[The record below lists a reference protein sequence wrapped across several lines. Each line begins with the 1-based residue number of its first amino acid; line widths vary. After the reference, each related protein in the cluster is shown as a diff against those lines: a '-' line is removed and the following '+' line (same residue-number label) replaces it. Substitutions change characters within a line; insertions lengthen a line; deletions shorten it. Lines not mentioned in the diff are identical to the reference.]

1 MNMLRDQR
9 NSTANVCSLFKP
21 LSGWAAALQITDYT
35 YIYIYILIVTTI
47 RFTAKTKVSGF
58 NTTCNGPALAKK
70 H

>member
-35 YIYIYILIVTTI
+35 YIYMIVTTI